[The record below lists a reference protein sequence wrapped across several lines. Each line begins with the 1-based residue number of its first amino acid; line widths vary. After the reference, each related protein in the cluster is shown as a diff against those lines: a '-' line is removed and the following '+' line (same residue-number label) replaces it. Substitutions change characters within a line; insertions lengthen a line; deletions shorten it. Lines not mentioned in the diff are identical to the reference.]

1 VKFARYVTKY
11 VTNRRQDVPLEFPRG
26 GYSTSMHRRQVLGLA
41 GAAVA
46 GASTTR
52 WLLGNDETEPEDDE
66 DDEEIEDPRSGLRR
80 LIWTV
85 STDQPLAALSFDDGP
100 HPYLTPQVLDILDR
114 YGIKATFM
122 AMGYAAERHPRLLSE
137 VVDAGHEV
145 GHHTWRHKNL
155 ALTDADTTRAEI
167 ERGAKLVEDVAGVP
181 VRLFRPPRGRL
192 SEAAVRL
199 AAKHRHDIVLWSVT
213 RGPLDER
220 SPRRVADHL
229 VKSTGPG
236 DIIDLH
242 DGIGRGTFNPRGD
255 FAAELMDRRLT
266 ELAAL
271 PRFIEE
277 LGAKGVRLGTISDLM
292 ATRARTEV

>member
-1 VKFARYVTKY
+1 MPV
-11 VTNRRQDVPLEFPRG
+11 DIPRG
-26 GYSTSMHRRQVLGLA
+26 FTAPMHRRQLLGLA

-52 WLLGNDETEPEDDE
+52 WLLGNDEAEPDADE
-66 DDEEIEDPRSGLRR
+66 DDEEVEDPRSGLQRVV
-80 LIWTV
+80 WTV

-100 HPYLTPQVLDILDR
+100 HPDLTPPILEILDH

-122 AMGYAAERHPRLLSE
+122 AMGYAAERHPHLMAE
-137 VVDAGHEV
+137 IVDAGHEV
-145 GHHTWRHKNL
+145 GHHSWRHKNL
-155 ALTDADTTRAEI
+155 ALIDTKEARAEM
-167 ERGAKLVEDVAGVP
+167 EHGARLVEDAAGVP

-220 SPRRVADHL
+220 SPNRVADHL
-229 VKSTGPG
+229 VRSTGPG
-236 DIIDLH
+236 DILDMH
-242 DGIGRGTFNPRGD
+242 DGIGRGTFNPRGA
-255 FAAELMDRRLT
+255 FAAELMDRRVT
-266 ELAAL
+266 EVDAL
-271 PRFIEE
+271 PRFIEN

-292 ATRARTEV
+292 AARRRTEV